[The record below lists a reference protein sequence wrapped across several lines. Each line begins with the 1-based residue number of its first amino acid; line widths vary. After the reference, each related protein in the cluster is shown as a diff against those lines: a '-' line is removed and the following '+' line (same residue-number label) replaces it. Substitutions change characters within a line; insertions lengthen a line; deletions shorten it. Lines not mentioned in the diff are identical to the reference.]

1 MSAEPNKEEQEQP
14 KVPDV
19 LPVLPLRDIVIFPF
33 MIVPLYVSRDRSIRA
48 VDQALAEN
56 RMILLAAQKKQDED
70 DPGPEDIY
78 PVGTAALIMRMLKLP
93 DGRIRVLVQ
102 GLSRARITTFDDG
115 LPHLQAHVETVVES
129 DPSKSSLEVEAMM
142 RNVKAALEKS
152 QNLGKPIS
160 PEVIVIANNME
171 EPGRLADLTA
181 SNLDLKVEG
190 AQAILEAIDPVER
203 LRRVHELMT
212 KELEVLTMQQ
222 EISSQ
227 AKGEMDRSQREFFLR
242 QQLKAIQSELG
253 EGNELGEEIA
263 QLKEKAQKA
272 KMPKPVMEEVE
283 RQLKKLERMHP
294 DAAETATLRNWLD
307 WMVTL
312 PWGKATKDSLD
323 LIEAQRILDEDHYG
337 LEKIKERIV
346 EYLAVRKL
354 KEKTKG
360 PLLCFVGPPGVGKT
374 SLGRSIARA
383 LGRKFVRLSL
393 GGVKD
398 EAEIRGHRRTYVGSM
413 PGRII
418 QGIHQAGANNP
429 VFMMDEVDKIG
440 ADFRGDPS
448 SALLEVLDPEQN
460 NAFRDHYLGV
470 PFDLSNTMFICTA
483 NLTDTIQPAFLDRME
498 VIRLSGYTED
508 EKLEIAK
515 RHLIPKQL
523 EEHGLTPEHLLF
535 TDVALK
541 AIINTYTREAGL
553 RSFEREIAAICR
565 KVARKVAEGQTGAVR
580 VTPGSLNR
588 FLGAAKTLPEE
599 RLKKDT
605 VGIATGLAW
614 TATGGDV
621 LFVEASIMKGKG
633 RLTLTGQLGD
643 VMKES
648 AQAALSWARSHARA
662 HGIRDEVFAQNDLH
676 VHVPE
681 GAIPKD
687 GPSAGITMATAIL
700 SALTMR
706 PVRSGLAMT
715 GEITLRG
722 QVLPIGGLKE
732 KILAARRA
740 HIDTIVFPKLNKK
753 DLDEVPVHLR
763 RGMSF
768 HMVDNVDEV
777 LALALI
783 PPPTP
788 KVPAGA
794 KTPPRPFPGRPRRP
808 SRSELDRRFRAD
820 SRLSERRSG
829 RAVSASTSKP
839 RPGNIRARPGH
850 GCHRCGPRRR
860 AGGSDPRA
868 RPAART
874 IPRIRSP
881 RQSRRRGS

>member
-1 MSAEPNKEEQEQP
+1 MNEERKDEEQP
-14 KVPDV
+14 KIPDV

-33 MIVPLYVSRDRSIRA
+33 MIVPLYVSRDRSIKA

-70 DPGPEDIY
+70 EPGPDDIHG
-78 PVGTAALIMRMLKLP
+78 VGTVALIMRMLKLP

-102 GLSRARITTFDDG
+102 GLSRARILSYDEG
-115 LPHLQAHVETVVES
+115 LPHLQAHIETVGE
-129 DPSKSSLEVEAMM
+129 PTPTEASSLEIEALM
-142 RNVKAALEKS
+142 RNVKAALERS

-171 EPGRLADLTA
+171 EAGRLADLTA
-181 SNLDLKVEG
+181 SNLDLKVDG
-190 AQAILEAIDPVER
+190 AQAILEALDPVER

-227 AKGEMDRSQREFFLR
+227 AKGEMDRTQREYFLR

-253 EGNELGEEIA
+253 EGNELSEEIL
-263 QLKEKAQKA
+263 QLGEKAQKA
-272 KMPKPVMEEVE
+272 KMPKPVLEEVE

-312 PWGKATKDSLD
+312 PWSKSTKDNLD
-323 LIEAQRILDEDHYG
+323 LKEAQRILDEDHYG

-354 KEKTKG
+354 KDKMKG

-383 LGRKFVRLSL
+383 LGRKFQRLSL

-398 EAEIRGHRRTYVGSM
+398 EAEIRGHRRTYVGSL

-429 VFMMDEVDKIG
+429 VFMMDEVDKVG

-460 NAFRDHYLGV
+460 NSFRDHYLGV

-498 VIRLSGYTED
+498 VIRLPGYTEE

-515 RHLIPKQL
+515 RHLVPKQL
-523 EEHGLTPEHLLF
+523 EEHGLTRENLVF
-535 TDVALK
+535 TDK
-541 AIINTYTREAGL
+541 AIHILINAYTREAGL
-553 RSFEREIAAICR
+553 RNLEREIASIAR
-565 KVARKVAEGQTGAVR
+565 KVARRVAEGDTRLVR
-580 VTPGSLNR
+580 VTPARVPR
-588 FLGAAKTLPEE
+588 FIGAPKVLPEE
-599 RLKKDT
+599 RLKKDA

-621 LFVEASIMKGKG
+621 LFVEATTMKGKG
-633 RLTLTGQLGD
+633 RLTLTGHLGE

-648 AQAALSWARSHARA
+648 AQAALSYARSRARQW
-662 HGIRDEVFAQNDLH
+662 GIRDEFFATHDLH

-687 GPSAGITMATAIL
+687 GPSAGITMATALL
-700 SALTMR
+700 SAFTGR
-706 PVRSGLAMT
+706 PVRCSVAMT

-722 QVLPIGGLKE
+722 HVLPIGGLKE

-740 HIDTIVFPKLNKK
+740 GIETIVCPKLNQKE
-753 DLDEVPVHLR
+753 LDEVPALLR
-763 RGMSF
+763 RGLTF
-768 HMVDNVDEV
+768 HLVDDVDEV
-777 LALALI
+777 LKLALV
-783 PPPTP
+783 PPPET
-788 KVPAGA
+788 KAATAG
-794 KTPPRPFPGRPRRP
+794 KPGPRTFRARPRRP
-808 SRSELDRRFRAD
+808 
-820 SRLSERRSG
+820 
-829 RAVSASTSKP
+829 VTV
-839 RPGNIRARPGH
+839 
-850 GCHRCGPRRR
+850 
-860 AGGSDPRA
+860 
-868 RPAART
+868 
-874 IPRIRSP
+874 
-881 RQSRRRGS
+881 

>member
-1 MSAEPNKEEQEQP
+1 MSEEQKEEQEQP

-70 DPGPEDIY
+70 DPGADDIY

-102 GLSRARITTFDDG
+102 GLSRARIGSYDEG
-115 LPHLQAHVETVVES
+115 LPHLQAHVETVVEPES
-129 DPSKSSLEVEAMM
+129 SKSSLEVEAMM

-253 EGNELGEEIA
+253 EGNELSEEIA

-312 PWGKATKDSLD
+312 PWGKASKDSLD
-323 LIEAQRILDEDHYG
+323 LVEAQKILDEDHYG

-418 QGIHQAGANNP
+418 QGIHQAAANNP

-470 PFDLSNTMFICTA
+470 PFDLSNVMFICTA

-535 TDVALK
+535 TDAALK
-541 AIINTYTREAGL
+541 AVINTYTREAGL

-565 KVARKVAEGQTGAVR
+565 KVARKVAEGQTGDRARGAGIAPQV
-580 VTPGSLNR
+580 PGCGEDAAR
-588 FLGAAKTLPEE
+588 GAAQDGH
-599 RLKKDT
+599 R
-605 VGIATGLAW
+605 
-614 TATGGDV
+614 
-621 LFVEASIMKGKG
+621 
-633 RLTLTGQLGD
+633 
-643 VMKES
+643 
-648 AQAALSWARSHARA
+648 
-662 HGIRDEVFAQNDLH
+662 RDRD
-676 VHVPE
+676 
-681 GAIPKD
+681 
-687 GPSAGITMATAIL
+687 
-700 SALTMR
+700 
-706 PVRSGLAMT
+706 
-715 GEITLRG
+715 
-722 QVLPIGGLKE
+722 
-732 KILAARRA
+732 
-740 HIDTIVFPKLNKK
+740 
-753 DLDEVPVHLR
+753 
-763 RGMSF
+763 
-768 HMVDNVDEV
+768 
-777 LALALI
+777 
-783 PPPTP
+783 
-788 KVPAGA
+788 
-794 KTPPRPFPGRPRRP
+794 RPR
-808 SRSELDRRFRAD
+808 LDRDR
-820 SRLSERRSG
+820 
-829 RAVSASTSKP
+829 
-839 RPGNIRARPGH
+839 
-850 GCHRCGPRRR
+850 RRR
-860 AGGSDPRA
+860 AVHRGLDHEGQGPPHAHRPARRRDEGVGAGGALLGAQPRA
-868 RPAART
+868 RPRHQGRGVRSERPARARARGCDPEGRALGRDHDGDRDPLGAHGPGGAQRPRDDRRDHAARPGAPDRRPQGEDPGRP
-874 IPRIRSP
+874 PRPHRDHRVSEAQQEGP
-881 RQSRRRGS
+881 RRGARAPAARDVVPPGGQRRGSAGVGTRPAAGSEGARGDQDAAATVPWTAAAAGTV

>member
-1 MSAEPNKEEQEQP
+1 VSEELRKDDEPVKIPE
-14 KVPDV
+14 V

-33 MIVPLYVSRDRSIRA
+33 MIVPLYVSRERSIKA
-48 VDQALAEN
+48 VDQALADQ
-56 RMILLAAQKKQDED
+56 RMILLAAQREQEKED
-70 DPGPEDIY
+70 PAPEDIY
-78 PVGTAALIMRMLKLP
+78 GVGTVAIIMRMLKLP

-102 GLSRARITTFDDG
+102 GVGRARVAAFEDG
-115 LPHLQAHVETVVES
+115 LPHLQARIEPITEPEVKE
-129 DPSKSSLEVEAMM
+129 KSLEIEALM
-142 RNVKAALEKS
+142 RNVKGALEKS
-152 QNLGKPIS
+152 ANLGKPIS

-171 EPGRLADLTA
+171 DAGRLADLTA

-190 AQAILEAIDPVER
+190 AQEILEAADPLER
-203 LRRVHELMT
+203 LRRVHDLMT

-253 EGNELGEEIA
+253 EGNELAEEIG
-263 QLKEKAQKA
+263 QLREKAHKA
-272 KMPKPVMEEVE
+272 KMPKAVLEEVE

-294 DAAETATLRNWLD
+294 ESAETATLRNWLD

-312 PWGKATKDSLD
+312 PWGKPTKDTLD
-323 LIEAQRILDEDHYG
+323 LDEAQKILDEDHYG
-337 LEKIKERIV
+337 LERVKERIV

-413 PGRII
+413 PGRVI
-418 QGIHQAGANNP
+418 QGIHQAGSNNP

-440 ADFRGDPS
+440 ADYRGDPS

-460 NAFRDHYLGV
+460 SSFRDHYLGV
-470 PFDLSNTMFICTA
+470 SFDLSGVMFICTA

-498 VIRLSGYTED
+498 LIPISGYTED
-508 EKLEIAK
+508 EKVEIAK
-515 RHLIPKQL
+515 RHLVPKQL
-523 EEHGLTPEHLLF
+523 EEHGLTPDHLVF
-535 TDVALK
+535 TDKALR
-541 AIINTYTREAGL
+541 AIINGYTREAGL
-553 RSFEREIAAICR
+553 RNFERELARIAR
-565 KVARKVAEGQTGAVR
+565 KVARKVAGGSKEGVR
-580 VTPGSLNR
+580 ILPGGLGR
-588 FLGAAKTLPEE
+588 YLGAPKVLPDEA
-599 RLKKDT
+599 LKKDA

-621 LFVEASIMKGKG
+621 LFVESTAMKGKG

-648 AQAALSWARSHARA
+648 AQAALSFARTRSRLY
-662 HGIRDEVFAQNDLH
+662 GIKEEYFSGHDIH

-687 GPSAGITMATAIL
+687 GPSAGITMATSML
-700 SALTMR
+700 SVFTNR
-706 PVRSGLAMT
+706 PVKRGIAMT

-722 QVLPIGGLKE
+722 NVLPIGGLKE

-740 HIDTIVFPKLNKK
+740 GLSTLVIPALNRKE
-753 DLDEVPVHLR
+753 LDEIPAVLR
-763 RGMSF
+763 RGIEI
-768 HMVDNVDEV
+768 HLVEQVDEV
-777 LALALI
+777 LKLALV
-783 PPPTP
+783 PPLEPRKEPAP
-788 KVPAGA
+788 KPGPR
-794 KTPPRPFPGRPRRP
+794 TFPPR
-808 SRSELDRRFRAD
+808 
-820 SRLSERRSG
+820 
-829 RAVSASTSKP
+829 TKP
-839 RPGNIRARPGH
+839 I
-850 GCHRCGPRRR
+850 
-860 AGGSDPRA
+860 
-868 RPAART
+868 T
-874 IPRIRSP
+874 V
-881 RQSRRRGS
+881 